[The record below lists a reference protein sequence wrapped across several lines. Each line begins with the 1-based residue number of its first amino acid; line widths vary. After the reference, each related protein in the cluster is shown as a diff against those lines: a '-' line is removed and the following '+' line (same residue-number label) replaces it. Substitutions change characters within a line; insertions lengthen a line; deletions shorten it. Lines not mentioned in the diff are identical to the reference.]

1 MSPPPG
7 RPKEGSVPPG
17 GTARSARVQRM
28 TARTV
33 AAIACLVVGVGLAA
47 WSLAN
52 GQLLLAIVGF
62 ALIFTFLYLVM
73 EAARRQASQTRDQAR
88 RQLGVEHER

>member
-1 MSPPPG
+1 
-7 RPKEGSVPPG
+7 
-17 GTARSARVQRM
+17 M

-33 AAIACLVVGVGLAA
+33 AAIACLLVGIALAA

-73 EAARRQASQTRDQAR
+73 EAANKASKPT
-88 RQLGVEHER
+88 HEIKRAANSAWSMKDKPAEPKREGKQ